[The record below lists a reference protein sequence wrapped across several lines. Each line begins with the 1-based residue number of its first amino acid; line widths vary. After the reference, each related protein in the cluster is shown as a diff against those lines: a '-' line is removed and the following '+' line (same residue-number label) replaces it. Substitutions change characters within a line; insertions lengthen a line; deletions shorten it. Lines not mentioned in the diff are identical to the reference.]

1 MSKSL
6 PADSRRCNGRIQAE
20 DPKSKILL
28 MSNKR
33 LHVLV
38 VLGTRPEA
46 IKLAPV
52 IRELR
57 QCRDHFRTSVCI
69 TAQHRHLLEPI
80 LRWFKIPIHHDLDV
94 MRPNQEL
101 CGLSALILER
111 FHKVVSAQRP
121 DVVLVQGD
129 TTTAMAASLAAFYH
143 RVPVGHVEAG
153 LRTLDRYSPF
163 PEEINR
169 RLVSQLT
176 TLHFAPT
183 NWSRDNLLKE
193 GISRKSITV
202 TGNTVIDALLETRDR
217 VVRRPPAI
225 PQLRGLKLDG
235 RKLIVV
241 TAHRRENFGPGLTSI
256 CRGILRLASDRED
269 LEIVF
274 PVHPNPNVQAVVH
287 PMLGRNRRI
296 HLIDPLDYP
305 QFVWLLSQA
314 YLALSDSGGIQE
326 EMPSLGRP
334 ALVMRENTERPE
346 GVKAGVC
353 RLVGTSAGVIYR
365 TVTDLLDNKK
375 AYATFARR
383 RNPFGDGKAAQRI
396 VAALA
401 G

>member
-1 MSKSL
+1 MS
-6 PADSRRCNGRIQAE
+6 A
-20 DPKSKILL
+20 
-28 MSNKR
+28 KR

-52 IRELR
+52 IRELGR
-57 QCRDHFRTSVCI
+57 HRDQFQTRVCI

-80 LRWFKIPIHHDLDV
+80 LRWFRIPVHYDLDV

-111 FHKVVSAQRP
+111 FHEVLASRRP

-129 TTTAMAASLAAFYH
+129 TTTVMVASLAAFYH

-169 RLVSQLT
+169 RLASQLA

-193 GISRKSITV
+193 GIPRQRIIV

-225 PQLRGLKLDG
+225 PQLRGLKLGG

-256 CRGILRLASDRED
+256 CQGILRLASQRED
-269 LEIVF
+269 IEIVF
-274 PVHPNPNVQAVVH
+274 PVHPNPNVQAIVR
-287 PMLGRNRRI
+287 PMLGGIEPN
-296 HLIDPLDYP
+296 PLDRSPGLSPIRVAP
-305 QFVWLLSQA
+305 QLKPIS
-314 YLALSDSGGIQE
+314 
-326 EMPSLGRP
+326 PS
-334 ALVMRENTERPE
+334 ATPE
-346 GVKAGVC
+346 AS
-353 RLVGTSAGVIYR
+353 R
-365 TVTDLLDNKK
+365 KK
-375 AYATFARR
+375 C
-383 RNPFGDGKAAQRI
+383 PPWDGPRW
-396 VAALA
+396 
-401 G
+401 

>member
-1 MSKSL
+1 MPST
-6 PADSRRCNGRIQAE
+6 
-20 DPKSKILL
+20 
-28 MSNKR
+28 R

-46 IKLAPV
+46 IKLAPL
-52 IRELR
+52 IGELR
-57 QCRDHFRTSVCI
+57 RRRDQFKTRVCI

-80 LRWFKIPIHHDLDV
+80 LRWFRIPVHDDLDV

-101 CGLSALILER
+101 CALSARILER
-111 FHKVVSAQRP
+111 FHRVLATQRP

-129 TTTAMAASLAAFYH
+129 TTTAMVASLGAFYH

-169 RLVSQLT
+169 RLVSHLA

-183 NWSRDNLLKE
+183 PWARQNLLKE
-193 GISRKSITV
+193 GVPRPSIVV
-202 TGNTVIDALLETRDR
+202 TGNTVIDAFLETCRR
-217 VVRRPPAI
+217 VVRQPPTI
-225 PQLRGLKLDG
+225 PALRGFKLEG

-256 CRGILRLASDRED
+256 CEGIRHLARDRDD

-274 PVHPNPNVQAVVH
+274 PVHPNPNVRAIVH
-287 PMLGRNRRI
+287 PMLGGHPRI
-296 HLIDPLDYP
+296 HLIEPLDYP
-305 QFVWLLSQA
+305 CFVWLLNQA

-346 GVKAGVC
+346 GIKAGVC
-353 RLVGTSAGVIYR
+353 KLVGTSAQVIYR
-365 TVTDLLDNKK
+365 TVTELLDNKR
-375 AYATFARR
+375 AYAQYARR
-383 RNPFGDGKAAQRI
+383 RNPFGDGHAAQRI
-396 VAALA
+396 VSALHDHLSSRVLA
-401 G
+401 S

>member
-1 MSKSL
+1 MS
-6 PADSRRCNGRIQAE
+6 A
-20 DPKSKILL
+20 
-28 MSNKR
+28 KR

-52 IRELR
+52 VRELAR
-57 QCRDHFRTSVCI
+57 CRDQFKTRVCI

-80 LRWFKIPIHHDLDV
+80 LRWFRIPVHYDLDV

-101 CGLSALILER
+101 CGLTALILER
-111 FHKVVSAQRP
+111 FHAVLEAQRP

-129 TTTAMAASLAAFYH
+129 TTTVMAASLAAFYH

-169 RLVSQLT
+169 RLASQLS

-183 NWSRDNLLKE
+183 NWSRDNLLHE
-193 GISRKSITV
+193 GIPRQRIIV
-202 TGNTVIDALLETRDR
+202 TGNTVIDALLETRER
-217 VVRRPPAI
+217 VVRHPPAI
-225 PQLRGLKLDG
+225 PQLRGFKLDG

-241 TAHRRENFGPGLTSI
+241 TAHRRENFGAGLTSI
-256 CRGILRLASDRED
+256 CQGILRLASERED
-269 LEIVF
+269 IEIVF
-274 PVHPNPNVQAVVH
+274 PVHPNPNVRAIVQ
-287 PMLGRNRRI
+287 PMLGSNRRI

-346 GVKAGVC
+346 VLRQECASWWEPPP
-353 RLVGTSAGVIYR
+353 R
-365 TVTDLLDNKK
+365 
-375 AYATFARR
+375 
-383 RNPFGDGKAAQRI
+383 
-396 VAALA
+396 
-401 G
+401 

>member
-1 MSKSL
+1 MTS
-6 PADSRRCNGRIQAE
+6 
-20 DPKSKILL
+20 
-28 MSNKR
+28 KR

-52 IRELR
+52 IHELGR
-57 QCRDHFRTSVCI
+57 CRDQFQTRVCL

-80 LRWFKIPIHHDLDV
+80 LRWFRIPVHYDLDV

-101 CGLSALILER
+101 CRLSALILER
-111 FHKVVSAQRP
+111 FHAVLEAQRP

-129 TTTAMAASLAAFYH
+129 TTTVMAASLAAFYH

-169 RLVSQLT
+169 RLASQLAS
-176 TLHFAPT
+176 LHFAPT
-183 NWSRDNLLKE
+183 NWSRDNLSKE
-193 GISRKSITV
+193 GIPRGHIFV

-225 PQLRGLKLDG
+225 PQLRGLKLAK

-241 TAHRRENFGPGLTSI
+241 TAHRRENFGPGLTNI
-256 CRGILRLASDRED
+256 CQGIWRLASQRED
-269 LEIVF
+269 IEIVF
-274 PVHPNPNVQAVVH
+274 PVHPNPNVRSIVR
-287 PMLGRNRRI
+287 PLLGGNSRI

-305 QFVWLLSQA
+305 QFVWLLNSA

-346 GVKAGVC
+346 GVQAGVC
-353 RLVGTSAGVIYR
+353 KLVGTSAEAIYR
-365 TVTDLLDNKK
+365 GVTELLDDPV
-375 AYATFARR
+375 AYAQFARR

-396 VAALA
+396 VAALRDLA
-401 G
+401 PALPDRRTIK

>member
-1 MSKSL
+1 MSAK
-6 PADSRRCNGRIQAE
+6 RI
-20 DPKSKILL
+20 
-28 MSNKR
+28 
-33 LHVLV
+33 HVLA

-52 IRELR
+52 IRELAR
-57 QCRDHFRTSVCI
+57 HRDQFKVRVCI

-80 LRWFKIPIHHDLDV
+80 LRWFRIPVHYDLDV

-101 CGLSALILER
+101 CALTALILER
-111 FHKVVSAQRP
+111 FHAVLEAQRP

-129 TTTAMAASLAAFYH
+129 TTTVMAASLAAFYH

-153 LRTLDRYSPF
+153 LRTLNRYSPF

-169 RLVSQLT
+169 RLASQLS

-183 NWSRDNLLKE
+183 EWSRQNLLKE
-193 GISRKSITV
+193 GIPPERIFV

-225 PQLRGLKLDG
+225 PQLRGFKPAG

-241 TAHRRENFGPGLTSI
+241 TAHRRENFGQGLTSI
-256 CRGILRLASDRED
+256 CRGILRLASERQDI
-269 LEIVF
+269 EIVY
-274 PVHPNPNVQAVVH
+274 PVHPNPNVRSIVQ
-287 PMLGRNRRI
+287 PMLGGKDRI

-353 RLVGTSAGVIYR
+353 RLVGTSSEVIYR
-365 TVTDLLDNKK
+365 TVTELLDNPK
-375 AYATFARR
+375 AYAQFARR

-396 VAALA
+396 VAALKHLPTA
-401 G
+401 TS

>member
-1 MSKSL
+1 MST
-6 PADSRRCNGRIQAE
+6 
-20 DPKSKILL
+20 
-28 MSNKR
+28 KR
-33 LHVLV
+33 LNVLI

-52 IRELR
+52 FRELTR
-57 QCRDHFRTSVCI
+57 CREQFKARVCI

-80 LRWFKIPIHHDLDV
+80 LRWFRIPVHYDLDV

-101 CGLSALILER
+101 CGLTALILER
-111 FHKVVSAQRP
+111 FHAVLEAQRP

-129 TTTAMAASLAAFYH
+129 TTTVMAASLAAFYH

-153 LRTLDRYSPF
+153 LRTNDRYSPF

-169 RLVSQLT
+169 RLASQLA

-193 GISRKSITV
+193 GIPRERIIV

-217 VVRRPPAI
+217 VVARPPKI
-225 PQLRGLKLDG
+225 PQLRGFRLDG

-256 CRGILRLASDRED
+256 CQGILRLAYERDD
-269 LEIVF
+269 IEIVF
-274 PVHPNPNVQAVVH
+274 PVHPNPNVRAIVQ
-287 PMLGRNRRI
+287 PMLGSNRRI

-353 RLVGTSAGVIYR
+353 KLVGTSADVIYN
-365 TVTDLLDNKK
+365 TVTELLDNKK
-375 AYATFARR
+375 AYAKFGRN
-383 RNPFGDGKAAQRI
+383 RNPFGDGQASQKI
-396 VAALA
+396 VAALKDLRSNP
-401 G
+401 

>member
-1 MSKSL
+1 MSAK
-6 PADSRRCNGRIQAE
+6 
-20 DPKSKILL
+20 KI
-28 MSNKR
+28 K
-33 LHVLV
+33 VLV

-52 IRELR
+52 IRELAR
-57 QCRDHFRTSVCI
+57 RRDEFTTRVCI

-80 LRWFKIPIHHDLDV
+80 LRWFRIPVHDDLDV

-101 CGLSALILER
+101 CGLTALILER
-111 FHKVVSAQRP
+111 FHAVLESRRP

-129 TTTAMAASLAAFYH
+129 TTTVMAASLAAFYH

-153 LRTLDRYSPF
+153 LRTNDRYSPF

-169 RLVSQLT
+169 RLASQLA

-183 NWSRDNLLKE
+183 TWSRDNLRRE
-193 GISRKSITV
+193 GIPTDRIFV
-202 TGNTVIDALLETRDR
+202 TGNTVVDVLLETRDR
-217 VVRRPPAI
+217 VMRRPPAI
-225 PQLRGLKLDG
+225 PQLSGLKLAG

-256 CRGILRLASDRED
+256 CEGILRLAVDRD
-269 LEIVF
+269 DIEIVF
-274 PVHPNPNVQAVVH
+274 PVHPNPNVRKIVQ
-287 PMLGRNRRI
+287 PMLGANPRI

-326 EMPSLGRP
+326 EMPSLRRP

-346 GVKAGVC
+346 GVEAGVC
-353 RLVGTSAGVIYR
+353 KLVGTSADVIYK
-365 TVTDLLDNKK
+365 TVTELLDSKK
-375 AYATFARR
+375 AYARFSRHG
-383 RNPFGDGKAAQRI
+383 NPFGDGHAARNI
-396 VAALA
+396 VAVLRGLRSKA
-401 G
+401 